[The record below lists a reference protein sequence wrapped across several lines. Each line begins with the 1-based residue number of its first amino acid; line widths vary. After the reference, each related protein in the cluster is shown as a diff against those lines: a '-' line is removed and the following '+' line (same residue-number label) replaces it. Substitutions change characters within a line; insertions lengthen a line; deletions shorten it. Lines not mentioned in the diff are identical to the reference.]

1 MPAKN
6 NTNPAKGAVLGWHT
20 RSYDYETRFK

>member
-6 NTNPAKGAVLGWHT
+6 NTNPAKGAVLGRYT
-20 RSYDYETRFK
+20 RSYDYETRFE